1 MYVNKSRAAE
11 LAGVSRRTFY
21 NHIPVK
27 RISVIKDEDGTEKV
41 NLSELE
47 RVYGKE
53 TVLRNLKR
61 LEDANDNTGKG
72 TGNSVQ
78 PSQPDTPKPVQYE
91 KLLLE
96 ERLKG
101 AESLIE
107 EMRSERERLV
117 EDKKRLQEQL
127 DKALEIG
134 APIGK
139 LLTDQREFN
148 EGRASAE
155 RRAIEEGLRKEAAE
169 KRIKAM
175 AARLRELQSENETLK
190 GRGLFKKL
198 FGK

>member
-1 MYVNKSRAAE
+1 MFVNKSRAAE

-21 NHIPVK
+21 NHIPTK

-41 NLSELE
+41 NLAELE

-61 LEDANDNTGKG
+61 LEDANDNTGNG
-72 TGNSVQ
+72 TGNSVKDA
-78 PSQPDTPKPVQYE
+78 QPDTPRPVQYE

-96 ERLKG
+96 EKLKG
-101 AESLIE
+101 FEVLIE

-148 EGRASAE
+148 EGRAVAE
-155 RRAIEEGLRKEAAE
+155 RKAIEESIKKEAAE
-169 KRIKAM
+169 KRLKLM
-175 AARLRELQSENETLK
+175 AKKLHELQAENEALK

-198 FGK
+198 FG

>member
-27 RISVIKDEDGTEKV
+27 RISIVVGEDGVEKV
-41 NLSELE
+41 NLTELE

-53 TVLRNLKR
+53 TVLNNLKR
-61 LEDANDNTGKG
+61 LEDANGGIGKD
-72 TGNSVQ
+72 VQ
-78 PSQPDTPKPVQYE
+78 PAHPFTPQTVQLE
-91 KLLLE
+91 KQVLE
-96 ERLKG
+96 ERLNS
-101 AESLIE
+101 AEVLIE
-107 EMRSERERLV
+107 QLRAERERLV
-117 EDKKRLQEQL
+117 EDKQWVQQQL

-148 EGRASAE
+148 EGRAVAE
-155 RRAIEEGLRKEAAE
+155 RKAIEEGLRKEAAE
-169 KRIKAM
+169 KRLKAM
-175 AARLRELQSENETLK
+175 ANRLRELQAENEALK

-198 FGK
+198 FGW

>member
-1 MYVNKSRAAE
+1 MFVNKSRAAE

-21 NHIPVK
+21 NHIPTK
-27 RISVIKDEDGTEKV
+27 RISVVKDEDGTEKV
-41 NLSELE
+41 NLAELE

-72 TGNSVQ
+72 TGNSVKDA
-78 PSQPDTPKPVQYE
+78 QPDTPRPVQYE

-96 ERLKG
+96 EKLKG
-101 AESLIE
+101 AEALIE

-148 EGRASAE
+148 EGRAVAE
-155 RRAIEEGLRKEAAE
+155 RKAIEESMRKEAAE
-169 KRIKAM
+169 KRLKSM
-175 AARLRELQSENETLK
+175 AKKLQELQAENLALK
-190 GRGLFKKL
+190 GRGFFKKL
-198 FGK
+198 FG

>member
-41 NLSELE
+41 NLAELE

-61 LEDANDNTGKG
+61 LEDANDNTGNG

-78 PSQPDTPKPVQYE
+78 AAQPDTPKPVQYE
-91 KLLLE
+91 RLLLE
-96 ERLKG
+96 EKLKG

-148 EGRASAE
+148 EGRAVAE
-155 RRAIEEGLRKEAAE
+155 RRANEEGLRKEAAE
-169 KRIKAM
+169 KKIKKM
-175 AARLRELQSENETLK
+175 AARMRELQSENEALK
-190 GRGLFKKL
+190 GRGFFKRL
-198 FGK
+198 FG